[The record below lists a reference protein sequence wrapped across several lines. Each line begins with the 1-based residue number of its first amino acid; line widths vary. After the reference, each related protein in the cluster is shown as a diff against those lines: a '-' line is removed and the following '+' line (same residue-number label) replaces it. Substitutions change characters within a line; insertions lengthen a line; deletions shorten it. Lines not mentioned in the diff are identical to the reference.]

1 MKKLSEFLEIPEG
14 VEFKVNGFEN
24 KIYTIK
30 DNTLMYKNAETND
43 NWHENYDFINLVVQA
58 GKITIL
64 SKQILTDTERDYLK
78 AVIKPYKDIPIVIIK
93 DERSIAIEKDREV
106 FYEHYVLA
114 VFDFTKELS
123 FNCMEKDREYRLAD
137 LGLEEML

>member
-1 MKKLSEFLEIPEG
+1 MLKLSEFLEVPEG

-58 GKITIL
+58 GKITIIPRSL
-64 SKQILTDTERDYLK
+64 LTDEEREYLK
-78 AVIKPYKDIPIVIIK
+78 AVIEPYKDKGIVIAK
-93 DERSIAIEKDREV
+93 AFNAIMIYSKNELKQINIMWVRFEC
-106 FYEHYVLA
+106 
-114 VFDFTKELS
+114 TKEMQFKGLK
-123 FNCMEKDREYRLAD
+123 ELEEYALVD
-137 LGLEEML
+137 LGLEE